1 MAPNSILKFDKDSA
15 VIGDNQGELNQISP
29 TVMVSEMLEAI
40 YAQYSMWLES
50 RGIKLNSMGTA
61 QASNASGIAKAI
73 DQGEVIED
81 VVYQRDIVT
90 NCETKLFD
98 LMAKF
103 LGNNL
108 KVSTS
113 FSETSLLPETNT
125 EKDNRIIL
133 KLQNKLISWNQAI
146 KQTNPELSTQQLEE
160 MKNEIKEQMLAE
172 LKEKFDGM
180 GTRNNSEGS
189 DGFDS
194 LE

>member
-1 MAPNSILKFDKDSA
+1 
-15 VIGDNQGELNQISP
+15 
-29 TVMVSEMLEAI
+29 
-40 YAQYSMWLES
+40 
-50 RGIKLNSMGTA
+50 
-61 QASNASGIAKAI
+61 
-73 DQGEVIED
+73 VIED

-125 EKDNRIIL
+125 EKDNRIIM

-146 KQTNPELSTQQLEE
+146 KQTNPELSTAQLEE
-160 MKNEIKEQMLAE
+160 MKLEIEQDE
-172 LKEKFDGM
+172 LEDKLEAQNGM
-180 GTRNNSEGS
+180 GTGNDSES
-189 DGFDS
+189 ADGPDS

>member
-1 MAPNSILKFDKDSA
+1 
-15 VIGDNQGELNQISP
+15 
-29 TVMVSEMLEAI
+29 
-40 YAQYSMWLES
+40 MWLES

-125 EKDNRIIL
+125 EKDNRIIM

-146 KQTNPELSTQQLEE
+146 KQTNPELSTAQLEE
-160 MKNEIKEQMLAE
+160 MKLEIEQDE
-172 LKEKFDGM
+172 LEDKLEAQNGM
-180 GTRNNSEGS
+180 GTGNDSES
-189 DGFDS
+189 ADGPDS